1 LSAEEAIQ
9 IAKNSE
15 PSCASF
21 IDTKDPQGFKKG
33 MRIQVSPDVD
43 GGEQPV
49 EGMLQYADHDT
60 ISLTRSDPDL
70 GEVCVHFP
78 RFGYRVEIL

>member
-1 LSAEEAIQ
+1 LSAEEATQ
-9 IAKNSE
+9 IAKKSE
-15 PSCASF
+15 PTCASF
-21 IDTKDPQGFKKG
+21 VDPKDPQGFKQG

-49 EGMLQYADHDT
+49 EGMIQYADHET
-60 ISLTRSDPDL
+60 ISLIRFDSDL